1 MLLFPPFGMLTY
13 IHGEYILQ
21 VYGLLF
27 HFDFTGG
34 YSYDIALSL
43 RKQFDLWAFRQCCDC
58 NRLLEL
64 LKLR

>member
-1 MLLFPPFGMLTY
+1 M
-13 IHGEYILQ
+13 YILCHCMLE
-21 VYGLLF
+21 VCDLLF